1 MSVNTTL
8 TVKIATLLIR
18 VGRIAS
24 TGRAQCVQIKPDLL
38 RELYEEKMPEVWKP
52 AVTVASIIER
62 DGLYFMIEED
72 TSDGRRI
79 NQPAGHL
86 DPGESLIDAVI
97 RETLEETAHDFVPSH
112 LVGTYLA
119 RYQSNRRGIPVT
131 YLRFAFAGQ
140 LGQKHDLPLDEGI
153 VRTMWMSYEE
163 LVATKDRH
171 RSELILK
178 CIDDYRAG
186 VVVPLS
192 VIYTDSSVTADY
204 E

>member
-1 MSVNTTL
+1 M
-8 TVKIATLLIR
+8 
-18 VGRIAS
+18 
-24 TGRAQCVQIKPDLL
+24 PD
-38 RELYEEKMPEVWKP
+38 VWKP
-52 AVTVASIIER
+52 AVTVASIIEQ

-86 DPGESLIDAVI
+86 DPGESLIGAVI
-97 RETLEETAHDFVPSH
+97 RETREETAHEFIPTH
-112 LVGTYLA
+112 LVGTYLS
-119 RYQSNRRGIPVT
+119 RYMSKRRGIPVT
-131 YLRFAFAGQ
+131 YLRFTFAGK
-140 LGQKHDLPLDEGI
+140 LGQQYQQPLDEGI

-186 VVVPLS
+186 ARIPLS
-192 VIYTDSSVTADY
+192 AIYTDPSVT
-204 E
+204 EPL

>member
-1 MSVNTTL
+1 M
-8 TVKIATLLIR
+8 
-18 VGRIAS
+18 
-24 TGRAQCVQIKPDLL
+24 PD
-38 RELYEEKMPEVWKP
+38 VWKP

-62 DGLYFMIEED
+62 DGLFFMIEED

-97 RETLEETAHDFVPSH
+97 RETREETAHVFVPQY

-119 RYQSNRRGIPVT
+119 RYMSNRRNSAVT
-131 YLRFAFAGQ
+131 YLRFAFAGA
-140 LGQKHDLPLDEGI
+140 LGDRLDLPLDVGI

-186 VVVPLS
+186 VRVPLS
-192 VIYTDSSVTADY
+192 VVYTDSSVSA
-204 E
+204 EL